1 MAYFNP
7 FFNNRPAP
15 IQNSA
20 LQFNPQQFAQLAM
33 TLNQQSLDQLVAM
46 ARARGISDADITAGL
61 DIIKSLK

>member
-20 LQFNPQQFAQLAM
+20 QFNPQQFAQLAM
-33 TLNQQSLDQLVAM
+33 TLNQQITSISWLLWL
-46 ARARGISDADITAGL
+46 ARRGNF
-61 DIIKSLK
+61 

>member
-20 LQFNPQQFAQLAM
+20 PQFNPQQFAQLAM
-33 TLNQQSLDQLVAM
+33 TLNQQSLD
-46 ARARGISDADITAGL
+46 
-61 DIIKSLK
+61 